1 MNKINL
7 LDILKK
13 YQSINVNLV
22 WKDWKEAVF
31 LSIKP
36 LIDNNLV
43 EPRYYDAVIKNTIE
57 YGPYYIISENL
68 AICTCSKRC
77 RC

>member
-1 MNKINL
+1 MCA
-7 LDILKK
+7 
-13 YQSINVNLV
+13 
-22 WKDWKEAVF
+22 KDWKEAVF

-57 YGPYYIISENL
+57 Y
-68 AICTCSKRC
+68 ICTT
-77 RC
+77 